1 MSSSQK
7 VIPMLVQP
15 LRWIGRVVIVAGI
28 ALPSTAGAQVLDTV
42 VEWHRLLQVTVAGTP
57 TPTVFFTRPYALTG
71 IAVFDALNSIEHVYH
86 PYVIDVGGTAT
97 ASREAAVAQAAHDV
111 LVALYPGQLA
121 TLDAALATSLSGRP
135 AAAVAE
141 GVQIGAA
148 VARAV
153 LQSRAAD
160 GWDRLA
166 TPYLLPN
173 MPGFYQVTP
182 PQNSVVAFT
191 HYPGV
196 QPFVRDRHA
205 SLVAPPPALT
215 STLYAQDF
223 NEVKALG
230 GTTSTGRTPE
240 QTSIAQRWAAIGTS
254 TQFQHVWSN
263 ILRDLA
269 RRTNLSALE
278 TARGYAL
285 LGATMHDGLLAS
297 FNGKFLYGLWRP
309 VTAIREAERDGN
321 PATTADPTWL
331 SLIPTPPYPAYPGNM
346 TCMAAVGS
354 RTLERLFGRNDVAFS
369 VTWTGTGTNAD
380 ITRPFNGFRELADE
394 QARSRVYGGIH
405 FQFDQDASLGVC
417 IPMAD
422 YAFDNYMRK
431 R

>member
-1 MSSSQK
+1 MS
-7 VIPMLVQP
+7 VQP
-15 LRWIGRVVIVAGI
+15 LRWMVRVVIVVGI
-28 ALPSTAGAQVLDTV
+28 AFPINAGAQVLDTV
-42 VEWHRLLQVTVAGTP
+42 VDWHRQLQVTAAGTP

-71 IAVFDALNSIEHVYH
+71 IAVFDALNSIEHAYQ
-86 PYVIDVGGTAT
+86 PYVIELSGTAT

-153 LQSRAAD
+153 LQSRAND
-160 GWDRLA
+160 GWDRLP

-173 MPGFYQVTP
+173 LPGFYQVTP
-182 PQNSVVAFT
+182 PQNTVVTFT

-196 QPFVRDRHA
+196 QPFVRDRHV
-205 SLVAPPPALT
+205 SLVEPAPALT
-215 STLYAQDF
+215 SARYAQDF
-223 NEVKALG
+223 NEVKAIG
-230 GTTSTGRTPE
+230 GTTSTVRTPE

-263 ILRDLA
+263 LLRDLA
-269 RRTNLSALE
+269 RRTGLSALD

-297 FNGKFLYGLWRP
+297 FNGKFLFALWRP

-321 PATTADPTWL
+321 PATTADPTWV
-331 SLIPTPPYPAYPGNM
+331 SLIPNPPYPTYPGNM
-346 TCMAAVGS
+346 TCMGAVGS
-354 RTLERLFGRNDVAFS
+354 RTLERIFGRDDVAFS
-369 VTWTGTGTNAD
+369 VTWTGTAGNAD
-380 ITRPFNGFRELADE
+380 IARPFNGFRELANE
-394 QARSRVYGGIH
+394 QSRSRVYGGIH
-405 FQFDQDASLGVC
+405 FEFDQLASFGQC
-417 IPMAD
+417 IPLAD
-422 YAFDNYMRK
+422 YAFDNYMR
-431 R
+431 RR